1 MVGKKKRKDP
11 ANQGRK
17 KKKEKEEKRKKENKN
32 ELRNEIWKRSKMHI
46 TLVHRVSYLL
56 VSSPKFSP
64 GQFQLRPCFAVTK
77 PRPGILTCPCLCL
90 CSPCALFTL
99 LFLCLY
105 CRAIH
110 SIHIRGVVTA
120 HSTLSH
126 TKPPNTS
133 SLSSSPR
140 CHPCPLPGLPHSPTY
155 RTKKKDVSRLK
166 MLPPDDASSSS
177 SAPSSSSSPPS
188 PSSFAF
194 PSSSSASPVSISSP
208 FEAPSSTSTNS
219 DSTFIS
225 TSISTSSP
233 RPLARVHL
241 ISPDTHSSSSSSP
254 SHHPS
259 PDHIPSPLTGQPTSS
274 GRTTFYLPHFLTGL
288 RPYSQSRVNNIN
300 DSSNKTTTIT
310 PPSILQPSPLS
321 NTLSENE
328 QEQEEEEEDPRII
341 VTEVKSIN
349 FRDITII
356 PTTSSHRRSKRR
368 KSSSSH
374 SSSPSLHPSS
384 FDPSSSSSSST
395 SGSARRKRAKK
406 STSVKVPWNLCTPS
420 CDCSRSKGSS
430 SANLEPL
437 PKASPG
443 SHDLLSTQP
452 MESTGR
458 IRTHSETDVQ
468 VSESISSSHLVN
480 SSSGSSDNS
489 KSRHRHHQHHR
500 RHRHSHSSPS
510 KELQPE
516 ERRSS
521 TTSFSDSRAFNI
533 TQESSNT
540 ERGKY
545 HEEKC
550 IHHRRDDHY
559 PHHKRQRSPPSM
571 PFESSIP
578 STSSIKLDRTKR
590 ARHLTSSS
598 HDDTS
603 VMDDV
608 ENMDVQELA
617 WQDLNEDSN
626 RGHRSRSSIHEVR
639 NASRLPP
646 SSEHPQELSPNSH
659 HHHTTSNEIDVP
671 STIHFSKGA
680 AAISTKGT
688 SEGAEPSIHPFDTA
702 QPTEST
708 LPSIR
713 PSTPGVDSLMP
724 SRSPHPSK
732 EASQVT
738 SKAPDQARSSHGE
751 APSRKTKSVR
761 ILSSVPLS
769 RSGPSQSVALPP
781 PLTLPITRDTLRELD
796 LFEIFKNPQLRH
808 DIVFDPHLQ
817 FRPNFD
823 GERGL
828 IKKREADRFWR
839 EVDLELNTRQTA
851 IAMRREAAATML
863 SLAGLSSSSS
873 RLIQQ
878 EQQQKCP
885 LPTPNLLP
893 KLIDELREILLS
905 LLPVPPPQDGKG
917 PQPPNPERV
926 LLASTLD
933 PELLLQE
940 LDHGVL
946 DVHGLFRYLGD
957 SLKGHCAPM
966 RDAFV
971 ESMVSAVVQ
980 SGEIVRGIRMC
991 FEILELMKLVSDDQ
1005 RSCTNVLHHT
1015 RLRLLKVCLCVL
1027 WMGNRI
1033 SQITS
1038 FAHFGHGSWTTRS
1051 TLSKSTLQSNLLEEG
1066 HSRGHRIGSSGRG
1079 FDGRV

>member
-1 MVGKKKRKDP
+1 M
-11 ANQGRK
+11 
-17 KKKEKEEKRKKENKN
+17 
-32 ELRNEIWKRSKMHI
+32 
-46 TLVHRVSYLL
+46 
-56 VSSPKFSP
+56 
-64 GQFQLRPCFAVTK
+64 
-77 PRPGILTCPCLCL
+77 
-90 CSPCALFTL
+90 
-99 LFLCLY
+99 
-105 CRAIH
+105 
-110 SIHIRGVVTA
+110 
-120 HSTLSH
+120 
-126 TKPPNTS
+126 
-133 SLSSSPR
+133 
-140 CHPCPLPGLPHSPTY
+140 
-155 RTKKKDVSRLK
+155 
-166 MLPPDDASSSS
+166 
-177 SAPSSSSSPPS
+177 
-188 PSSFAF
+188 
-194 PSSSSASPVSISSP
+194 
-208 FEAPSSTSTNS
+208 
-219 DSTFIS
+219 
-225 TSISTSSP
+225 
-233 RPLARVHL
+233 
-241 ISPDTHSSSSSSP
+241 
-254 SHHPS
+254 
-259 PDHIPSPLTGQPTSS
+259 
-274 GRTTFYLPHFLTGL
+274 
-288 RPYSQSRVNNIN
+288 
-300 DSSNKTTTIT
+300 
-310 PPSILQPSPLS
+310 
-321 NTLSENE
+321 
-328 QEQEEEEEDPRII
+328 
-341 VTEVKSIN
+341 TEVKSIN
-349 FRDITII
+349 FRDITTI
-356 PTTSSHRRSKRR
+356 PTTCSHRRSKRR

-430 SANLEPL
+430 SVNLEPL
-437 PKASPG
+437 PKASIG
-443 SHDLLSTQP
+443 SHDLLPTQP
-452 MESTGR
+452 MESTRR

-468 VSESISSSHLVN
+468 VSESISSSHLVKA
-480 SSSGSSDNS
+480 SSGSNDNS

-500 RHRHSHSSPS
+500 RHRHSRSSSS

-533 TQESSNT
+533 TQESST
-540 ERGKY
+540 ERDIY

-578 STSSIKLDRTKR
+578 STSSNVNLDRTKR

-598 HDDTS
+598 HEDTS

-639 NASRLPP
+639 NSSRLPP
-646 SSEHPQELSPNSH
+646 SSEHSQDLSPNSH
-659 HHHTTSNEIDVP
+659 HRHTTSNEIDVP
-671 STIHFSKGA
+671 STIQFSKGTVD
-680 AAISTKGT
+680 ISTKGI
-688 SEGAEPSIHPFDTA
+688 SEGTEPSIHPFDTA
-702 QPTEST
+702 RPTEST
-708 LPSIR
+708 TPSVR
-713 PSTPGVDSLMP
+713 PSTPGVDSPMP
-724 SRSPHPSK
+724 SRSSHPSK
-732 EASQVT
+732 ETSQV
-738 SKAPDQARSSHGE
+738 SIRAPDQARSSHNE
-751 APSRKTKSVR
+751 APSRKAKSVR
-761 ILSSVPLS
+761 ILSPVPLS
-769 RSGPSQSVALPP
+769 RLGPSQPVTLPP

-839 EVDLELNTRQTA
+839 EVELELNTRQTA
-851 IAMRREAAATML
+851 IAMRREAAATMM

-878 EQQQKCP
+878 EKQQKCP

-917 PQPPNPERV
+917 PQPPNPERA

-971 ESMVSAVVQ
+971 ESMVAAVVQ

-991 FEILELMKLVSDDQ
+991 FEILELMKLVSNDN
-1005 RSCTNVLHHT
+1005 RSCTKVSHHT
-1015 RLRLLKVCLCVL
+1015 RSGLLKLCLCFL
-1027 WMGNRI
+1027 CLGNRI
-1033 SQITS
+1033 SQITN
-1038 FAHFGHGSWTTRS
+1038 FALFGHGSWTTRS
-1051 TLSKSTLQSNLLEEG
+1051 TLSKSTLQSNLLEEVL
-1066 HSRGHRIGSSGRG
+1066 SSGHRIGSSGHG
-1079 FDGRV
+1079 FDGKV